1 MGAGFGVAGGGAR
14 FRGEAAEER
23 AAVTL
28 PALPKPV
35 SMGSRLQVLP
45 SLGQRLFA
53 GIPPPSF
60 ATLLKDSRRKR
71 KELGNRQN
79 ALKMRC
85 GPRRRADAW
94 GIKTLM

>member
-1 MGAGFGVAGGGAR
+1 M
-14 FRGEAAEER
+14 
-23 AAVTL
+23 TL

-53 GIPPPSF
+53 GIPPTSF
-60 ATLLKDSRRKR
+60 VTLLKDSKRKR
-71 KELGNRQN
+71 KELGSRQS

-85 GPRRRADAW
+85 GPRGRANAW
-94 GIKTLM
+94 GLKTLM